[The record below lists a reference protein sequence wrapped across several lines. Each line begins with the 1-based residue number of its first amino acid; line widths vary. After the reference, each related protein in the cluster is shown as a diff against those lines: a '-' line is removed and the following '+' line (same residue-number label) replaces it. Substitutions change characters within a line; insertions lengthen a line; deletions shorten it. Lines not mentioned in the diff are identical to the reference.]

1 MTQCFIDI
9 ETFSRADLRRT
20 GAYRYAEDP
29 STQLLLVSYAFGAA
43 GEVQTWTPCLGE
55 EMPDDLAA
63 AFTDPAQTFIAH
75 NAAFERVL
83 LGQLLDEKLRA
94 PSRWRCTMALAY
106 SLALPGSLDEL
117 CDVLGV
123 ADDKAKLK
131 DGKRLVMK
139 FCTPNRQGDQVKAT
153 DEMDA
158 WMRFVE
164 YSRLD
169 VVANQEI
176 AKRMGRWA
184 LPEHEQKLWELDQQI
199 NDTGLPVDLE
209 LVDAALAVRAL
220 DEERGIARS
229 KELTNLDNP
238 NSRAQLLQYLQDS
251 GLAIADLTKAS
262 VSEALRSEDLDPEI
276 REVLELRRGLS
287 KTSIKKFQ
295 ALRDAVCA
303 DGRLRGTLQYAG
315 AGRTWRWSGRL
326 FQPQNLARPTL
337 SDADIPVAIEAVKT
351 HDEKCVRTMFSDT
364 AGVLS
369 SLIRPAIAAPAGQTL
384 VSCDYSSIETVML
397 AWAARSPYLLELYAS
412 GRDPYIDFF
421 SKRFGVP
428 YDDVTKKQRSWA
440 KPAVLGCFAADTQVL
455 TQRGWVAITQVAI
468 TDKLWDGVEWVS
480 HEGVIDQGV
489 KPTQKWLGVTATS
502 DHKIYTGENQWSPVA
517 ACSKSLH
524 LSLKALL
531 SATLPS
537 SGIASANAGDAHTT
551 SHSVAAAARRNPPEP
566 TSMQAGRRDVRSA
579 QNARPEEPNQNG
591 LKSYP
596 TRRFARLGRLVTQLC
611 LTGAPTPKT
620 APIDIMARE
629 ESQSTPTGSTAQFS
643 YVGWPASPGTATSVL
658 SWIAS
663 ITTARTPRGTAAWP
677 PESNN
682 AATPAQRAESA
693 TLGLSIRFENS
704 VGALLQRIGMILQ
717 CDASLIKARL
727 QKMLFGI
734 SDARAVRTFDILN
747 AGPRSRFTIR
757 TDCGPVIAHNCGYML
772 GAKGLVAYAQGY
784 GVPLT
789 EEEAQAAVDTYRRE
803 YDDIPQFWWDL
814 DRAARACINGRSEES
829 VGPFKFVMDGPFM
842 QILLPSGRAL
852 SYLQP
857 RIEERETPWGEMKP
871 QITYLGRDTGKK
883 MQRISTHP
891 GKLCEN
897 IVQAIARDV
906 LAFGLVWAASSG
918 SRIIGHVHDEII
930 VQCPQEAGKEELSK
944 LTHLMGLRPEW
955 CDDAPISAAGWVGDY
970 YRKD

>member
-20 GAYRYAEDP
+20 GAYRYAEDV
-29 STQLLLVSYAFGAA
+29 STQLLLVSYAFGAT
-43 GEVQTWTPCLGE
+43 GEVKTWTPCLGE
-55 EMPDDLAA
+55 AMPDDLAA
-63 AFTDPAQTFIAH
+63 AFANPDQIFIAH

-83 LGQLLDEKLRA
+83 LSQLLDEKLRD

-117 CDVLGV
+117 CGVLGV

-139 FCTPNRQGDQVKAT
+139 FCTPNRKGDQVKAT

-176 AKRMGRWA
+176 AKRMARWA

-199 NDTGLPVDLE
+199 NDAGLPVDLE

-262 VSEALRSEDLDPEI
+262 VSEALRSDDLDPEI

-412 GRDPYIDFF
+412 GRDPYIDFY

-428 YDDVTKKQRSWA
+428 YDDVSKKQRTWA
-440 KPAVLGCFAADTQVL
+440 KPAVLG
-455 TQRGWVAITQVAI
+455 
-468 TDKLWDGVEWVS
+468 
-480 HEGVIDQGV
+480 
-489 KPTQKWLGVTATS
+489 
-502 DHKIYTGENQWSPVA
+502 
-517 ACSKSLH
+517 
-524 LSLKALL
+524 
-531 SATLPS
+531 
-537 SGIASANAGDAHTT
+537 
-551 SHSVAAAARRNPPEP
+551 
-566 TSMQAGRRDVRSA
+566 
-579 QNARPEEPNQNG
+579 
-591 LKSYP
+591 
-596 TRRFARLGRLVTQLC
+596 
-611 LTGAPTPKT
+611 
-620 APIDIMARE
+620 
-629 ESQSTPTGSTAQFS
+629 
-643 YVGWPASPGTATSVL
+643 
-658 SWIAS
+658 
-663 ITTARTPRGTAAWP
+663 
-677 PESNN
+677 
-682 AATPAQRAESA
+682 
-693 TLGLSIRFENS
+693 
-704 VGALLQRIGMILQ
+704 
-717 CDASLIKARL
+717 
-727 QKMLFGI
+727 
-734 SDARAVRTFDILN
+734 
-747 AGPRSRFTIR
+747 
-757 TDCGPVIAHNCGYML
+757 CGYML
-772 GAKGLVAYAQGY
+772 GAKGLVAYAHGY
-784 GVPLT
+784 GVPLS

-814 DRAARACINGRSEES
+814 DRAARACINGRGEGS

-918 SRIIGHVHDEII
+918 SRIVGHVHDEII
-930 VQCPQEAGKEELSK
+930 VQCPEETGEEELSK
-944 LTHLMGLRPEW
+944 LTYLMGLRPQW
-955 CDDAPISAAGWVGDY
+955 CQDAPISAAGWVGNY